1 MNDDTY
7 DQTLAKLKILGL
19 LDDKALN
26 ENIRPEEHTPWFISV
41 FFGFTGILAS
51 MFFVGFLTLLLF
63 EADIFEH
70 TSLQLIM
77 GAILSATGWF
87 LFKNEH
93 KRRSTF
99 WNSLAFTMS
108 AAGQLY
114 VAFSIFASE
123 LKTPLDT
130 WLWLLFQVLM
140 TMVMPNMVYRLLS
153 TIIAL
158 ACAIYLFNYYQIPE
172 ISLGFLALI
181 MTMANVQRYGAI
193 QRLPATWHLSALN
206 LSQALT
212 SASAVLLVIVSLY
225 IVKFEYSRDFVSY
238 VFIYDYILAQSL
250 LTFVSLYAAFL
261 ILKRYQVKLLS
272 AVGLIVMF
280 ATAAMGIMSIYVS
293 GLLSTSLIIVIAFA
307 NSQRI
312 LLGFGIFALVSYVFW
327 YYYQLDTSLLV
338 KSVSMLISGI
348 GLLLI
353 RWLLIKRYFA
363 NGFVDKK
370 LTNTNARDNQ
380 EHRL

>member
-1 MNDDTY
+1 MNKDTY
-7 DQTLAKLKILGL
+7 DQTLTKLKSLGL
-19 LDDKALN
+19 IDDKALN
-26 ENIRPEEHTPWFISV
+26 ENIKPEAHTPWFITV

-51 MFFVGFLTLLLF
+51 VFFVGFLTLVLV

-70 TSLQLIM
+70 ISLQLMI

-93 KRRSTF
+93 TRRSTF

-114 VAFSIFASE
+114 VAFSIFGSE

-181 MTMANVQRYGAI
+181 MTMANVQRYGVI

-261 ILKRYQVKLLS
+261 ILKRYPVKLLS
-272 AVGLIVMF
+272 AVGLIIVF
-280 ATAAMGIMSIYVS
+280 AIAAMGIMSIYIS
-293 GLLSTSLIIVIAFA
+293 GLLVTSLIIVIAFA

-312 LLGFGIFALVSYVFW
+312 LLGFSIFALVSYVFW
-327 YYYQLDTSLLV
+327 YYYQLDTSLLI
-338 KSVSMLISGI
+338 KSLSMLIIGI
-348 GLLLI
+348 GLLLM
-353 RWLLIKRYFA
+353 RWLLIKRYFINDEA
-363 NGFVDKK
+363 PTILADK
-370 LTNTNARDNQ
+370 
-380 EHRL
+380 ERLL